1 MPVLHDKI
9 FRQAIDQ
16 YGSVLITTAEMD
28 APGPEIVY
36 VNAAF
41 CEQTGYTE
49 EELLGQTPRILQG
62 PETDPAVLDRLRNAL
77 TQGNGYFDGQ
87 TINYR
92 KDGTPYRVCWSIRPV
107 RDEQGEI
114 THYISLQ
121 NRTTDINVTHDELTR
136 QTHLL
141 KMAEQT
147 ARFGGWLVDL
157 ETQRVEWSAIVA
169 GIHGMPPEYSPTF
182 DEAIDFYVPEH
193 RERIRERCSLCAE
206 QGIPYDEELQIVAAD
221 GCHVWVRTLGEPIRD
236 GRQRIIGIRGS
247 LQDVTQRREREQ
259 ELRKLAHITEQSP
272 VPISVADI
280 EGRIEYVNPAFEKL
294 SGRSRETLLGNKHS
308 LIQSGHTSGE
318 TYRDLWQTISA
329 GRTWSGEMQNRRQ
342 DGSPYW
348 EHEIISPLT
357 DDLGQVTHYVAI
369 KQDITA
375 IKKAERE
382 LSRMAFEDPLTRL
395 YSRIGFTQALQRQ
408 LDNIDWPSS
417 SLVVMVD
424 IVGQRDINDAYG
436 YDVGDALLIQFGDR
450 LRECIGTQG
459 LAGRIGGDEFTLFLP
474 CVSNKTLEAHLDQL
488 LNVLTMPFKLKGNAV
503 ELSVRLGYTRLDEP
517 QRAANDLLR
526 EAELALS
533 QHRKTFNTPWI
544 AYDHRLKEATQLR
557 IQLTREL
564 RQALDKDQFELHFQP
579 KVDLATGELM
589 ACEALIRWNHPERGM
604 IPPGVFIPIAE
615 QSQLIAPI
623 GDWVLRRACQHLREW
638 RDADLAPV
646 RVAVNVS
653 VIQFQMGHFASRV
666 QAVLEQSDVSPGEL
680 SLEITESVFSEASD
694 TLLKQMSALRD
705 RGVRLSLDDFGT
717 GYSSLLYLQQYPI
730 DEIKIDQGFVF
741 RLLDDAFSHQLVETV
756 ITLAQLL
763 GADVIAEGIES
774 AAVSDELIAM
784 GCCFGQGY
792 FYSMPLEAED
802 FRWLLEQRSR
812 LPLTAGGVDKTVD
825 KEIDKTVD
833 KAAGKR
839 GTHYE

>member
-1 MPVLHDKI
+1 MLALHDKI

-16 YGSVLITTAEMD
+16 YGAVIITTAEMD

-36 VNAAF
+36 ANVAF

-49 EELLGQTPRILQG
+49 EELLGQTPRMFQG
-62 PETDPAVLDRLRNAL
+62 PETDRAVLDRLRTAL
-77 TQGNGYFDGQ
+77 TRESGFFDGQ

-92 KDGTPYRVCWSIRPV
+92 KDGTPYRVRWSIRPV
-107 RDEQGEI
+107 RDERGKI

-121 NRTTDINVTHDELTR
+121 NRITDINVTYDELTR

-141 KMAEQT
+141 KMAEKT

-157 ETQRVEWSAIVA
+157 ETHRIEWSNVVA
-169 GIHGMPPEYSPTF
+169 DIHGMPHDYSPSFSQTI
-182 DEAIDFYVPEH
+182 AFYIPEH
-193 RERIRERCSLCAE
+193 RERIHKRLSDCAE

-221 GCHVWVRTLGEPIRD
+221 GCRVWVRTLGEPIRD
-236 GRQRIIGIRGS
+236 RNKRIIGVRGS

-272 VPISVADI
+272 IPISVTDI
-280 EGRIEYVNPAFEKL
+280 KGQIEYVNSAFEQL
-294 SGRSRETLLGNKHS
+294 SGRSRETLLGNNHS
-308 LIQSGHTSGE
+308 LIQSSHTPE
-318 TYRDLWQTISA
+318 ATYRDLWQTISA
-329 GRTWSGEMQNRRQ
+329 GQTWSGEMQNRRQ

-357 DDLGQVTHYVAI
+357 DDLGQITHYVAI

-375 IKKAERE
+375 IKKAEWE

-408 LDNIDWPSS
+408 LDKAGWPSS

-424 IVGQRDINDAYG
+424 IIGQRDINDAYG
-436 YDVGDALLIQFGDR
+436 YDVGDDLLIQFGER
-450 LRECIGTQG
+450 LVECTGMQG
-459 LAGRIGGDEFTLFLP
+459 LAGRIGGDEFMLFLP
-474 CVSNKTLEAHLDQL
+474 SVANKALEANLDQL
-488 LNVLTMPFKLKGNAV
+488 LNSLAIPFKLKGTSI

-517 QRAANDLLR
+517 QRSAHELLR

-533 QHRKTFNTPWI
+533 QHRKTLNVPWI

-564 RQALDKDQFELHFQP
+564 RQALDEDQFELHFQP
-579 KVDLATGELM
+579 KVDLGTGTLI

-604 IPPGVFIPIAE
+604 IPPGMFIPIAE

-623 GDWVLRRACQHLREW
+623 GDWVLRRACQHLRDW
-638 RDADLAPV
+638 RDAGLAPV

-653 VIQFQMGHFASRV
+653 VIQFQMGDFASRV
-666 QAVLEQSDVSPGEL
+666 QAVLDQSGVSPGEL
-680 SLEITESVFSEASD
+680 ALEITESVFSDASD
-694 TLLKQMSALRD
+694 MLLAQMSALRD
-705 RGVRLSLDDFGT
+705 IGVRLSLDDFGT

-741 RLLDDAFSHQLVETV
+741 HLLDDAFSHQLVETV

-763 GADVIAEGIES
+763 NADVIAEGIES
-774 AAVSDELIAM
+774 AAVSNELIAM
-784 GCCFGQGY
+784 GCCSGQGY

-812 LPLTAGGVDKTVD
+812 LPLNAGAVDKAVDKT
-825 KEIDKTVD
+825 IDKAV
-833 KAAGKR
+833 GKK